1 MGQFNYFDIL
11 IRFAYD
17 AMTAFIIIRCV
28 YYPREKKQEYLF
40 TFFVFN
46 FMIFFV
52 CTFLKYILMDIGFAF
67 GLFAIF
73 SILRYRTESIPIRE
87 MSYQFLVITLG
98 ALNGLAN
105 VGTWHPE
112 LLFIDVIILMLVLVL
127 DGKALRNFGLSQT
140 VRYEKIELI
149 RPAKREEL
157 MSDLRARTGLDIT
170 RMQIKKIDFLND
182 SADIEVFYQ
191 EEKPS

>member
-1 MGQFNYFDIL
+1 MGHYNFLDIL
-11 IRFAYD
+11 VRFAYN
-17 AMTAFIIIRCV
+17 AGTAFLIIRCV
-28 YYPREKKQEYLF
+28 YYPRERKQEYLF

-105 VGTWHPE
+105 IGTWHPE
-112 LLFIDVIILMLVLVL
+112 LLFVDFIILALVLVL
-127 DGKALRNFGLSQT
+127 DGKALKNAGLSQT
-140 VRYEKIELI
+140 IRYEKIELI
-149 RPAKREEL
+149 RPARMAEL
-157 MSDLRARTGLDIT
+157 LSDLRARTGLDIT
-170 RMQIKKIDFLND
+170 RVQIRKIDFLND
-182 SADIEVFYQ
+182 SADILAFYR
-191 EEKPS
+191 EGVPS